1 MATITLNYMGQLR
14 TEVIHVK
21 SDTKLITDA
30 PTDNQGKG
38 ESFSPTDLLCV
49 SLATCMLTIMG
60 ISIQNHNMRIGEI
73 TSEVT
78 KHMSSNP
85 RRVSGIDIVFSFTN
99 HVLSEKEKSVLKIAA
114 ETCPV
119 ALSISNNTA
128 VNLSFKW

>member
-14 TEVIHVK
+14 VEAIHVK
-21 SDTKLITDA
+21 SATKLITDA
-30 PTDNQGKG
+30 PTDNEGKG

-60 ISIQNHNMRIGEI
+60 ISIQNHAMKIGEI
-73 TSEVT
+73 TSEIT

-85 RRVSGIDIVFSFTN
+85 RRISGIDIVFSFTN
-99 HVLSEKEKSVLKIAA
+99 HVLSEKEKSILKIAA

-119 ALSISNNTA
+119 ALSISNNIA